1 MVACERIWCAIDFS
15 EESLLAL
22 VEAAELA
29 RWLGAELTILHVH
42 AIAAEE
48 VPPSP
53 AAFAV
58 AAVDLQRDLAVWR
71 AEAEL
76 RAGAPARAELLLGDP
91 AEEILRRAGQ
101 GGAELLVLGARG
113 RSAMGHRRL
122 GSVAARVAREARCPV
137 LVVRPRVPAPEP
149 DGALYAA

>member
-1 MVACERIWCAIDFS
+1 MVACERICCAIDFS

-53 AAFAV
+53 AAFAL

-71 AEAEL
+71 AEAE
-76 RAGAPARAELLLGDP
+76 RRTSAPVHAELLVGDP
-91 AEEILRRAGQ
+91 AEEILRHACQ
-101 GGAELLVLGARG
+101 GGAGLLVLGARG
-113 RSAMGHRRL
+113 RSPAGHRHL
-122 GSVAARVAREARCPV
+122 GSVASRVAREARCPV
-137 LVVRPRVPAPEP
+137 LVVRPRVPAPERE
-149 DGALYAA
+149 GALYAA